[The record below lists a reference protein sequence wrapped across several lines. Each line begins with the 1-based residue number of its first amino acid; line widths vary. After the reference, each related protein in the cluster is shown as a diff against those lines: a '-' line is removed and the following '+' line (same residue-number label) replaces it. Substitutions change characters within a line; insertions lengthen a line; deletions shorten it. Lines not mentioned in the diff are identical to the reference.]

1 MNKLELLR
9 TFVRVSELSSFT
21 LAGESLGLPRSTVSE
36 QVRALERLLGTR
48 LFNRT
53 TRRVQTTQDGALLYE
68 RSKDLLSGMDEIESL
83 FSADDAELAGRLRID
98 LPTMMARR
106 LIVPALPGFL
116 ERFPR
121 LEVELSCTDRQVDLL
136 REGFDCVMRIGALS
150 DLDVVARPVG
160 RLSMRN
166 CASPAYL
173 ERHGVP
179 RHLQDLAGHRL
190 VHYVR
195 NLGAR
200 SAGFEYEQEGELRFQ
215 AMAGVVTVNNA
226 EAYSAACLAG
236 LGLIQVPA
244 VGVDEHLRNGE
255 LVSLLEPWQA
265 RAMPVS
271 LLYAR
276 QRHVP
281 RRVQAF
287 MNWLAALLASQVD
300 PVAAPSG

>member
-9 TFVRVSELSSFT
+9 TFVRVSEVRSFT
-21 LAGESLGLPRSTVSE
+21 LAAESLRLPRSTVSE
-36 QVRALERLLGTR
+36 QVRALEKLLGTQ

-53 TRRVQTTQDGALLYE
+53 TRRVQATQDGALLYE

-106 LIVPALPGFL
+106 VIIPALPQFL
-116 ERFPR
+116 QRFPR

-136 REGFDCVMRIGALS
+136 REGFDCVMRIGALH

-160 RLSMRN
+160 QLSMRN

-173 ERHGVP
+173 ARYGVP
-179 RHLQDLAGHRL
+179 QTPQELAGHQL

-200 SAGFEYEQEGELRFQ
+200 SAGFEYLQGDELRYQ

-244 VGVDEHLRNGE
+244 VGVAEHLQRGE
-255 LVSLLEPWQA
+255 LVSLLEDWQA
-265 RAMPVS
+265 PAMRVS

-287 MNWLAALLASQVD
+287 MQWLAAVLASQVD
-300 PVAAPSG
+300 PAPSKR

>member
-1 MNKLELLR
+1 MVNKLELLR
-9 TFVRVSELSSFT
+9 TFVRVSEVSSFT
-21 LAGESLGLPRSTVSE
+21 QAAESLGLPRSTVSE
-36 QVRALERLLGTR
+36 QVRALECLLGTQ

-53 TRRVQTTQDGALLYE
+53 TRRVQATQDGALLYE

-106 LIVPALPGFL
+106 VIIPALPQFL
-116 ERFPR
+116 QRFPR

-136 REGFDCVMRIGALS
+136 REGFDCVMRIGALQ

-160 RLSMRN
+160 QLSMRN

-173 ERHGVP
+173 ARYGVP
-179 RHLQDLAGHRL
+179 RTLQDLADHQL

-195 NLGAR
+195 TLGAR
-200 SAGFEYEQEGELRFQ
+200 SAGFEYLQGGELQFQ

-244 VGVDEHLRNGE
+244 VGVAEHLQRGE
-255 LVSLLEPWQA
+255 LVSLLEDWQA
-265 RAMPVS
+265 PAMPVS

-287 MNWLAALLASQVD
+287 MQWLGEVLHTQVD
-300 PVAAPSG
+300 AVVSD

>member
-21 LAGESLGLPRSTVSE
+21 LAADSLGLPRSTVSE
-36 QVRALERLLGTR
+36 QVRALETLLGTR

-53 TRRVQTTQDGALLYE
+53 TRRVQATQDAVLLYE

-83 FSADDAELAGRLRID
+83 FRADDADLTGRLRID

-106 LIVPALPGFL
+106 VIVPALPQFL
-116 ERFPR
+116 ARYPG
-121 LEVELSCTDRQVDLL
+121 LELEISCTDRQVDLL
-136 REGFDCVMRIGALS
+136 REGFDCVMRIGALG
-150 DLDVVARPVG
+150 DLDVVARPIG
-160 RLSMRN
+160 QLSMRN

-173 ERHGVP
+173 ERFGLP
-179 RHLQDLAGHRL
+179 RGLKDLATHRL

-195 NLGAR
+195 SLGAR
-200 SAGFEYEQEGELRFQ
+200 SPGFEYEHNGELCFQ
-215 AMAGVVTVNNA
+215 AMGGVVTVNNA

-244 VGVDEHLRNGE
+244 VGVEEHLRCGE
-255 LVSLLEPWQA
+255 LVAVLEAWRA

-281 RRVQAF
+281 RRVQVF
-287 MNWLAALLASQVD
+287 MNWLAVVLASQID
-300 PVAAPSG
+300 PELDKA

>member
-9 TFVRVSELSSFT
+9 TFVRVSEVSSFT
-21 LAGESLGLPRSTVSE
+21 LAAESLRLPRSTVSE
-36 QVRALERLLGTR
+36 QVRALEKLLGTQ

-53 TRRVQTTQDGALLYE
+53 TRRVQATQDGALLYE

-106 LIVPALPGFL
+106 VIIPALPQFL
-116 ERFPR
+116 QRFPR

-136 REGFDCVMRIGALS
+136 REGFDCVMRIGALH

-160 RLSMRN
+160 QLSMRN

-173 ERHGVP
+173 ARYGVP
-179 RHLQDLAGHRL
+179 QTPQELAGHQL

-200 SAGFEYEQEGELRFQ
+200 SAGFEYLQGDELRYQ

-244 VGVDEHLRNGE
+244 VGVAEHLQRGE
-255 LVSLLEPWQA
+255 LVSLLEDWQA
-265 RAMPVS
+265 PAMRVS

-287 MNWLAALLASQVD
+287 MQWLAAVLASQVD
-300 PVAAPSG
+300 PAPSER

>member
-9 TFVRVSELSSFT
+9 TFVRVSEVNSFT
-21 LAGESLGLPRSTVSE
+21 LAAESLGLPRSTVSE
-36 QVRALERLLGTR
+36 QIKALERLLGTR

-53 TRRVQTTQDGALLYE
+53 TRRMQATQDGALLYE

-83 FSADDAELAGRLRID
+83 FRADDAELAGRLRVD

-106 LIVPALPGFL
+106 VIVPALPQFL
-116 ERFPR
+116 ARFPR
-121 LEVELSCTDRQVDLL
+121 LEVEISCTDRQVDLL

-150 DLDVVARPVG
+150 DLDVVARPIG
-160 RLSMRN
+160 HLSMCN

-173 ERHGVP
+173 ARHGMP
-179 RHLQDLAGHRL
+179 NRLEDLAGHQL

-200 SAGFEYEQEGELRFQ
+200 SAGFEYERDGQLHYQ
-215 AMAGVVTVNNA
+215 AMAGVITVNNA

-244 VGVDEHLRNGE
+244 VGVAEHLARGDMVTV
-255 LVSLLEPWQA
+255 LHDWQA

-300 PVAAPSG
+300 HARS